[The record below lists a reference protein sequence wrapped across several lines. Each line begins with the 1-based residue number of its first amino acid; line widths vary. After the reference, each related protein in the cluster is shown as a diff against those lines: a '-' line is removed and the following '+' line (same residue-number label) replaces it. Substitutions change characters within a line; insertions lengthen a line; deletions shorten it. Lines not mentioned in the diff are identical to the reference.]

1 MKLVLLRHGESQ
13 WNLENRFT
21 GWTDVPLSA
30 KGVEEARQAGVLLRQ
45 GGFDFDVCYTS
56 YLKRAIQTLNLAL
69 EQMDREWLPALKSWA
84 LNERHYGALQGLNK
98 SETAEKY
105 GEAQVKIWRRSF
117 DVRPPLLE
125 ESDPRN
131 PARLEQYR
139 GVLNAHLPL
148 GESLAD
154 TIERTI
160 PYFEAEIRPRMR
172 AGERVLI
179 AAHGNSL
186 RALVMHLERLTPEE
200 IMEVNLPTG
209 VPLVYTLADDFS
221 VADKRYL
228 GDEREIAAKMNSV
241 AAQGAAKKA

>member
-1 MKLVLLRHGESQ
+1 M
-13 WNLENRFT
+13 
-21 GWTDVPLSA
+21 
-30 KGVEEARQAGVLLRQ
+30 
-45 GGFDFDVCYTS
+45 
-56 YLKRAIQTLNLAL
+56 
-69 EQMDREWLPALKSWA
+69 
-84 LNERHYGALQGLNK
+84 
-98 SETAEKY
+98 
-105 GEAQVKIWRRSF
+105 
-117 DVRPPLLE
+117 
-125 ESDPRN
+125 
-131 PARLEQYR
+131 
-139 GVLNAHLPL
+139 NAHLPL

-179 AAHGNSL
+179 AAHGNCL